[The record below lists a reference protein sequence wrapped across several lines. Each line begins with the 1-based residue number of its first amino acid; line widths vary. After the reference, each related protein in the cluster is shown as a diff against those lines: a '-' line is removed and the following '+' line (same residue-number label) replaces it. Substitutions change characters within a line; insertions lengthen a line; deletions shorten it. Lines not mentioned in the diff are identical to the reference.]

1 MILLRNVTSDDL
13 ELMLAWRNNPIV
25 YEGFYEQGY
34 QKKGHIV
41 WKSWIIRYENRN
53 IGVVWVLKSSSA
65 APEIGIYIGEVTLHG
80 QGIGK
85 GVLSLVIELLKVQ
98 GHSKVIAKVLKNN
111 QKSKRLFESCGFNR
125 NGEWRKGEWLY
136 EYSAE

>member
-41 WKSWIIRYENRN
+41 WEEHFRFWTEQMTNNCENWKSWIIRYENRN

-65 APEIGIYIGEVTLHG
+65 APETGIYIGEVTLHG

-85 GVLSLVIELLKVQ
+85 GVLSLVV
-98 GHSKVIAKVLKNN
+98 
-111 QKSKRLFESCGFNR
+111 
-125 NGEWRKGEWLY
+125 
-136 EYSAE
+136 